1 MHTQSRL
8 LTTQKI
14 IQSAADLF
22 LKRGFSSVSMDLIAE
37 AAEVTK
43 VTIYQHF
50 KSKEVLLLHCLRWRL
65 DSREGSLE
73 AHFRGKAP
81 SATQVLEV
89 FDWLAQ
95 RSSKGNYHG
104 CAFLKATQE
113 LGSTVPEVRVI
124 ALEAKRLMRKR
135 LMMMLSNGGVL
146 HPEQLAD
153 TLALLIE
160 GAQALSLIEQ
170 GSRPFKAA
178 RREAASLLAL
188 DIKGLP
194 VFAHAARGAN

>member
-1 MHTQSRL
+1 
-8 LTTQKI
+8 
-14 IQSAADLF
+14 
-22 LKRGFSSVSMDLIAE
+22 MDLIAE

-43 VTIYQHF
+43 VTVYQHF

-65 DSREGSLE
+65 DSREGSLD

-113 LGSTVPEVRVI
+113 LGSTVPEVRGI

-135 LMMMLSNGGVL
+135 LMTMLSNGGVP
-146 HPEQLAD
+146 HPEQLSD

-170 GSRPFKAA
+170 GTRPFKAA
-178 RREAASLLAL
+178 RREAEHLIAPYLDALPILAYS
-188 DIKGLP
+188 
-194 VFAHAARGAN
+194 ARGAN